1 MYLLYLLAQ
10 LIKLKKTMKGLSRK
24 HFINTDIVFWNIY
37 KMLENFVMFLPISCC
52 HQENEKKKNLHSWD
66 ISLLK
71 IKSIFLMLVWSA
83 KHFQMFSKLTILS
96 DSHPTIIHIMPFYI
110 QTRKFGLMLLF
121 QPFLFINP

>member
-52 HQENEKKKNLHSWD
+52 HQENEKKKSTFMRHFSVKNKIHFSDAGLISKTFPNVFQTYHS
-66 ISLLK
+66 IRFS
-71 IKSIFLMLVWSA
+71 SNHHSHYAFLY
-83 KHFQMFSKLTILS
+83 S
-96 DSHPTIIHIMPFYI
+96 DKEIWFDASVPTISFY
-110 QTRKFGLMLLF
+110 
-121 QPFLFINP
+121 